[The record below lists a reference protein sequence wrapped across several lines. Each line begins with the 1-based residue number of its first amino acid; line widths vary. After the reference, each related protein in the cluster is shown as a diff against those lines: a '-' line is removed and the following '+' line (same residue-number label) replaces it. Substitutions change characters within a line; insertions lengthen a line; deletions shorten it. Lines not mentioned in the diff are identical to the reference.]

1 MLFWLCTLAYLI
13 AAIAFV
19 VWGDARF
26 KAHKR
31 LPMQWNGALKPTWS
45 LPRRWALL
53 TCAVLA
59 GIGFLAVL
67 PIFGPLMMKGTDVD
81 IAGGL
86 GLFFLVTGIGVNG
99 LYAGLLLRWD
109 RKITTMD

>member
-1 MLFWLCTLAYLI
+1 M
-13 AAIAFV
+13 
-19 VWGDARF
+19 
-26 KAHKR
+26 
-31 LPMQWNGALKPTWS
+31 
-45 LPRRWALL
+45 
-53 TCAVLA
+53 
-59 GIGFLAVL
+59 L

-86 GLFFLVTGIGVNG
+86 GLFFLETGIGVNG